1 VSNSNGQDE
10 KWNHFINDGD
20 LDALSGI
27 YYHYF
32 DLLFTYGMKHSI
44 EKQAVEDA
52 IQDVFMN
59 LIKFRKSIGNVKN
72 LPGYLVSAFRRQ
84 LFLDQNKHK
93 RTILSVKPP
102 EVQFEYF
109 RTQEEDIPEHEIQ
122 EKLYLTIKQCIGK
135 LTDKQQEIIYLRF
148 ECGVPYEEIAEML
161 HISVESCYKSV
172 HRSIKSV
179 RCEAEKILGNGHNLI
194 LCFLLGPPR

>member
-1 VSNSNGQDE
+1 MSTSDGQDE
-10 KWNHFINDGD
+10 NWNHFINDGD
-20 LDALSGI
+20 LGALSKI

-32 DLLFTYGMKHSI
+32 DLLYSYGMKHSV

-52 IQDVFMN
+52 IQDLFMN
-59 LIKFRKSIGNVKN
+59 LIKLRKNIGNVKN

-84 LFLDQNKHK
+84 LFLDQNNHK
-93 RTILSVKPP
+93 RTILSENIP

-135 LTDKQQEIIYLRF
+135 LTNKQQEIIYLRF
-148 ECGVPYEEIAEML
+148 EGGVPYEEIAEML
-161 HISVESCYKSV
+161 QISVGSCYKSV

-194 LCFLLGPPR
+194 LWFLLGSPR